1 MLCKNCLVTA
11 HSEEDETACLQIYF
25 KLGKVTMLP
34 CFPVLC
40 RLNKRLT
47 LFAHSE
53 SRKWLLTK
61 VIQTAL

>member
-25 KLGKVTMLP
+25 KLGKVTMLS
-34 CFPVLC
+34 CFPVPC

-53 SRKWLLTK
+53 S
-61 VIQTAL
+61 